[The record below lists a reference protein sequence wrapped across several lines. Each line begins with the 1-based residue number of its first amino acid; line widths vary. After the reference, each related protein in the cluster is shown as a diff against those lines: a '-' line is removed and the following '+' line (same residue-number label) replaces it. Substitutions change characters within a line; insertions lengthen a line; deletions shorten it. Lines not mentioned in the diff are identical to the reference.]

1 MSLPSLLR
9 GRLSQLAKTLT
20 PVRTLASTSSQLS
33 ERIKILRLI
42 STITSK
48 KFRMATDKPELKIQF
63 LQQSLTDVGKA
74 FLKERKAKEELQKT
88 VDNLRHEIEQTKI
101 EADALMMKKIKYYE
115 DKIAKIQEGL
125 DPTDRARKA
134 GL

>member
-1 MSLPSLLR
+1 
-9 GRLSQLAKTLT
+9 
-20 PVRTLASTSSQLS
+20 
-33 ERIKILRLI
+33 
-42 STITSK
+42 
-48 KFRMATDKPELKIQF
+48 MATDKPELKIQF

-88 VDNLRHEIEQTKI
+88 IENLRHEIEQTKI

>member
-1 MSLPSLLR
+1 
-9 GRLSQLAKTLT
+9 
-20 PVRTLASTSSQLS
+20 
-33 ERIKILRLI
+33 
-42 STITSK
+42 
-48 KFRMATDKPELKIQF
+48 MATDKPELKIQF

-88 VDNLRHEIEQTKI
+88 IEKLRHEIEQTKI